1 MSETSTLAMIYLI
14 RHVTGFRY
22 EPEVGESVM
31 EVRLQ
36 PRSNTQQRC
45 LTFSL
50 DVNPRATVSVHRDF
64 YGNAVHHFDI
74 PGRHSAID
82 VIAEATVETLP
93 PRDLE
98 AIQHSTWDELDENV
112 AAGDYWE
119 MLLPSHFAQ
128 PTELLE
134 QLRQELNLKREGSP
148 FELLKNLNTSLYNL
162 FDYAPNSTRVDSP
175 IDEALRARCGVCQ
188 DFAHIMITLV
198 RQLQI
203 PCRYV
208 SGYLYHGAKSHDRST
223 AGATHAW
230 VEAYL
235 GEVGWVEFD
244 PTNDLLS
251 CERHIRVAE
260 GRDYSDVPPTRGVHK
275 GKPETE
281 LIVSVTV
288 SPIDAPRPEE
298 LGPVTVMRSTR
309 SSPSTTDSTIQQQ
322 QHQQQ

>member
-1 MSETSTLAMIYLI
+1 MIYLI

-22 EPEVGESVM
+22 DPEVGESVM

-98 AIQHSTWDELDENV
+98 ALQHSTWEGLDENV

-119 MLLPSHFAQ
+119 MLLPSHYAR

-148 FELLKNLNTSLYNL
+148 FELLKNLNNSLYNL
-162 FDYAPNSTRVDSP
+162 FDYTPNSTRVDSP
-175 IDEALRARCGVCQ
+175 IDDALRSRRGVCQ
-188 DFAHIMITLV
+188 DFAHIMIALV

-208 SGYLYHGAKSHDRST
+208 SGYLYHGAKSQDRST

-230 VEAYL
+230 VAAYL
-235 GEVGWVEFD
+235 GDVGWVEFD

-275 GKPETE
+275 GHPETE
-281 LIVSVTV
+281 LLVRVTV
-288 SPIDAPRPEE
+288 SPVDAPLPEE

-309 SSPSTTDSTIQQQ
+309 PTPSATDSLAQQQ
-322 QHQQQ
+322 QHQQQQ

>member
-1 MSETSTLAMIYLI
+1 MIYLI
-14 RHVTGFRY
+14 RHMTGFRY
-22 EPEVGESVM
+22 DPEVGESVM

-36 PRSNTQQRC
+36 PRSSTQQRC

-50 DVNPRATVSVHRDF
+50 DVNPRAAVSVHRDF

-82 VIAEATVETLP
+82 VVAEATVEALP
-93 PRDLE
+93 PRDL
-98 AIQHSTWDELDENV
+98 ASLQHSSWEDLDDNV

-119 MLLPSHFAQ
+119 MLLPSQFAR

-148 FELLKNLNTSLYNL
+148 FELLKDLNTSLYNL
-162 FDYAPNSTRVDSP
+162 FDYTPNSTRVDSP
-175 IDEALRARCGVCQ
+175 IDDALRSRRGVCQ
-188 DFAHIMITLV
+188 DFAHIMIALV

-208 SGYLYHGAKSHDRST
+208 SGYLYHAAQSHDRST

-260 GRDYSDVPPTRGVHK
+260 GRDYADVPPTRGVHK
-275 GKPETE
+275 GHPETE
-281 LIVSVTV
+281 LLVSVTV
-288 SPIDAPRPEE
+288 SPVDAPRPEE
-298 LGPVTVMRSTR
+298 LGPATIVRSTR
-309 SSPSTTDSTIQQQ
+309 SSPSASDSSLAQQ
-322 QHQQQ
+322 QHQQQQ